1 MAMAMALVAP
11 GLQCGGCAA
20 FVSNSARGRLQLK
33 KSFARIVL
41 SPSNSR
47 VHCSVGTET
56 QVQTLWSWAQAQ
68 GVQGES
74 IRPSEVTEGL
84 GLLAQRPVGQGDEI
98 LSVPETVWINLATVQ
113 KSSLGKVTEG
123 LKSWVAIALFLIH
136 ETSNS
141 NSKWRPYLDTLPKNL
156 DSPLFWSD
164 EELAELQ
171 GTQLLGSVV
180 GYLEFLEN
188 EYNKVVEE
196 IMERNTDLFDPA
208 VFTFDAFR
216 WAFGILRSRSFAP
229 LTGEELALVPV
240 ADLMNH
246 GVGLDDKNPSW
257 LKKSS
262 GGQIWN
268 IGKSSSNVL
277 TVRASA
283 NFQSGEQILMQYGS
297 AKSNADLALD
307 YGFVEP
313 NTESQFGGGIERD
326 SLALSLEISPED
338 RFIDDKA
345 DILEINGFQCSMQ
358 FDLPRGQGPSDE
370 MITFLRL
377 SALSGPDSF
386 LLEAL
391 FRNEAWGHVSL
402 PVSRDNEEGICT
414 SMLEGLRA
422 ALDGYSTTIEEDL
435 EILGQEDLSVRKEIA
450 VVVRLGE
457 KRVMQE
463 LQTWF
468 EARLE
473 ELDSLEYYAER
484 RLRNLGLMDD
494 GGYMTPWVFNE

>member
-1 MAMAMALVAP
+1 MAMALAAP
-11 GLQCGGCAA
+11 GLQCAAAAA
-20 FVSNSARGRLQLK
+20 FVPNLARGRLQLK
-33 KSFARIVL
+33 KLFPRVIL
-41 SPSNSR
+41 SPSNGR

-56 QVQTLWSWAQAQ
+56 QVQTLWSWAQSQ
-68 GVQGES
+68 GVQSEAV
-74 IRPSEVTEGL
+74 RPSEVAEGL
-84 GLLAQRPVGQGDEI
+84 GLMAQRPVGQGDEI
-98 LSVPETVWINLATVQ
+98 LNVPETVWINLAAVQ
-113 KSSLGKVTEG
+113 KSAIGQATQDSKP
-123 LKSWVAIALFLIH
+123 WVAISLFLIH
-136 ETSNS
+136 ESSNPS
-141 NSKWRPYLDTLPKNL
+141 SKWRPYLDSLPQTL

-164 EELAELQ
+164 EELTELQ

-180 GYLEFLEN
+180 GYLQFLEN
-188 EYNKVVEE
+188 EYNKTLEE
-196 IMERNTDLFDPA
+196 VLERNTELFDPA

-262 GGQIWN
+262 GAQIWN
-268 IGKSSSNVL
+268 IGKPSSNAL
-277 TVRASA
+277 TVRASG
-283 NFQSGEQILMQYGS
+283 NFQPGEEILMQYGS
-297 AKSNADLALD
+297 SKSNADLALD
-307 YGFVEP
+307 YGFVE
-313 NTESQFGGGIERD
+313 ESRFSGGIERD

-345 DILEINGFQCSMQ
+345 DILEINGFQSSMQ
-358 FDLPRGQGPSDE
+358 FDLPRGEGPSDE

-377 SALSGPDSF
+377 SALSGPDAF

-402 PVSRDNEEGICT
+402 PVSRDNEEAICT

-422 ALDGYSTTIEEDL
+422 ALDGYSTTVEEDM
-435 EILGQEDLSVRKEIA
+435 EILAQEDLSVRKEIA

-494 GGYMTPWVFNE
+494 GGYMTQAKIPT

>member
-1 MAMAMALVAP
+1 MQ
-11 GLQCGGCAA
+11 LQ
-20 FVSNSARGRLQLK
+20 
-33 KSFARIVL
+33 KSFSRVIL

-47 VHCSVGTET
+47 VHCGVGTET

-68 GVQGES
+68 GVQSEAL
-74 IRPSEVTEGL
+74 RPSEVAEGL

-98 LSVPETVWINLATVQ
+98 LNVPETLWIHLSTVQ
-113 KSSLGKVTEG
+113 KSSLGQVTQG
-123 LKSWVAIALFLIH
+123 LKPWVAIAIFLIH

-141 NSKWRPYLDTLPKNL
+141 NSKWRPYLDSLPETL

-188 EYNKVVEE
+188 EYNNLMEE
-196 IMERNTDLFDPA
+196 VLERNTQLFNPA
-208 VFTFDAFR
+208 VYSFDAFR

-229 LTGEELALVPV
+229 LIGEDLALVPV

-246 GVGLDDKNPSW
+246 GVGLDDKNPTW

-262 GGQIWN
+262 GIWN
-268 IGKSSSNVL
+268 IGKTSSNVL

-283 NFQSGEQILMQYGS
+283 NFQPGEQVLMQYGS
-297 AKSNADLALD
+297 TKSNADLALD
-307 YGFVEP
+307 YGFVER

-326 SLALSLEISPED
+326 SLALSLEISPDD
-338 RFIDDKA
+338 RFVDDKA
-345 DILEINGFQCSMQ
+345 DILEISGFQTSMQ
-358 FDLPRGQGPSDE
+358 FDVPRGQGPSDE

-377 SALSGPDSF
+377 SALSGADAF

-391 FRNEAWGHVSL
+391 FRNEAWAHVSL
-402 PVSRDNEEGICT
+402 PVSRDNEEAVCT
-414 SMLEGLRA
+414 SMLEGLRS
-422 ALDGYSTTIEEDL
+422 ALEGYPTTIEEDM
-435 EILGQEDLSVRKEIA
+435 EILGQEDLSVRKQMA
-450 VVVRLGE
+450 VIVRLGE

-494 GGYMTPWVFNE
+494 SGYMTPWVFNE